1 MAGGVVGGFL
11 ASASSLTTVSSAA
24 LLGGVGGP
32 LIQTLLDKHQ
42 RLRELKENQLYFYYA
57 TGEAL
62 GGGRRVT
69 GIEWVSK
76 RASNR
81 THKAPSQ
88 GAYRLLPR
96 VAHQAPE
103 RANAW

>member
-1 MAGGVVGGFL
+1 VAGGVVGGFL

-42 RLRELKENQLYFYYA
+42 RLRELKETQLYFYYA

-62 GGGRRVT
+62 GGGRR
-69 GIEWVSK
+69 E
-76 RASNR
+76 
-81 THKAPSQ
+81 
-88 GAYRLLPR
+88 
-96 VAHQAPE
+96 
-103 RANAW
+103 